1 MADIKQAALWM
12 EDGEIVRRKNFFPG
26 FGYKKEG
33 RKGINTTDNNIDM
46 EPFELTDLLADDWE
60 IA

>member
-1 MADIKQAALWM
+1 M
-12 EDGEIVRRKNFFPG
+12 EEGEIVRRKNFFPG